1 MIKKIGMGAAV
12 VAVAGLLAA
21 CSSSD
26 PEPSDS
32 APAPTDTSAPAI
44 DGTGVTLTIWVD
56 ENRQPAVEA
65 AAATFEEETGA
76 TVELVVKNFED
87 IRADFIAQ
95 VPTGEGPDLTI
106 GAHDW
111 LGGLVT
117 AGVVAPVDLGD
128 KAAEFEKVAV
138 DAFSYDGQT
147 YGLPYAT
154 EAVALIYNTDLVGEE
169 APATWDE
176 MIQKGKDS
184 GAEVPFVINVNA
196 PTGDGYTMYPFQTS
210 FGAPVF
216 VQDASGSYTNE
227 VGMGGAAGEAFA
239 TWLGENG
246 DKGTGYIAGDINY
259 DTNNALFAEG
269 KAAYTVAG
277 PWAIAALT
285 EKDVKNIAVAAVPS
299 AGGEA
304 GAPFVGVQGFY
315 LSAQSENALIANAF
329 LTQYMATPEA
339 QMALYE
345 ADPRIPA
352 MTSVAEQ
359 VSSDPIVAGFAASAS
374 SGVPMPSI
382 PEMGSVWDLWNAAQ
396 IKIITGADPVPT
408 WNKMIEDLNAAV
420 SG

>member
-1 MIKKIGMGAAV
+1 MFKKIGIGAAV

-21 CSSSD
+21 CSGTE
-26 PEPSDS
+26 PEASPSA
-32 APAPTDTSAPAI
+32 APSETTPAI
-44 DGTGVTLTIWVD
+44 DGTGVTLTVWVD
-56 ENRQPAVEA
+56 ENRKPAVEA
-65 AAATFEEETGA
+65 AATTFEEETGA

-87 IRADFIAQ
+87 LRADFIAQ
-95 VPTGEGPDLTI
+95 VPTGEGPDITI

-117 AGVVAPVDLGD
+117 AGVVAPVDISAISD
-128 KAAEFEKVAV
+128 QFEKVAV

-154 EAVALIYNTDLVGEE
+154 EAVALIFNTDLVGTE
-169 APATWDE
+169 APATWDD
-176 MIQKGKDS
+176 MIAKGKES
-184 GAEVPFVINVNA
+184 GAERPFVINVNA

-227 VGMGGAAGEAFA
+227 VGMGGDAGEAFA

-246 DKGTGYIAGDINY
+246 DKGTGYISGDIDY
-259 DTNNALFAEG
+259 ATNNSLFAEG

-277 PWAIAALT
+277 PWAIAELT
-285 EKDVKNIAVAAVPS
+285 AKGVPIAVAAVPS
-299 AGGEA
+299 AGGQA
-304 GAPFVGVQGFY
+304 ASPFVGVQGFY
-315 LSAQSENALIANAF
+315 VSAQSENALIANAF

-339 QMALYE
+339 QKALYD

-352 MTSVAEQ
+352 MTSVADQ
-359 VSSDPIVAGFAASAS
+359 VSSDPIVAGFAASAK

-382 PEMGSVWDLWNAAQ
+382 PEMGSVWDLWNAAE
-396 IKIITGADPVPT
+396 IKIITGADPAST
-408 WNKMIEDLNAAV
+408 WTKMVDDLNAAI
-420 SG
+420 SAS

>member
-21 CSSSD
+21 CSSSE
-26 PEPSDS
+26 EPSSSPS
-32 APAPTDTSAPAI
+32 AAPSETTPAI

-128 KAAEFEKVAV
+128 TAAEFEKVAV

-184 GAEVPFVINVNA
+184 GAERPFVINVNS

-227 VGMGGAAGEAFA
+227 VGMGGEAGEAFA

-246 DKGTGYIAGDINY
+246 DKGTGFISGDIDY
-259 DTNNALFAEG
+259 ATNNTLFADG

-277 PWAIAALT
+277 PWAIADLT
-285 EKDVKNIAVAAVPS
+285 AKGVPVAVSAVPS
-299 AGGEA
+299 AGGETA
-304 GAPFVGVQGFY
+304 APFVGVQGFY
-315 LSAQSENALIANAF
+315 VSAQSENALIANAF

-339 QMALYE
+339 QKALYD

-352 MTSVAEQ
+352 MTAVAEQ

-396 IKIITGADPVPT
+396 IKIITGSDPVAT
-408 WNKMIEDLNAAV
+408 WNTMIDDLNAAV
-420 SG
+420 SGS

>member
-1 MIKKIGMGAAV
+1 MIKKIGIGAAV

-21 CSSSD
+21 CSGSD
-26 PEPSDS
+26 PEESPSA
-32 APAPTDTSAPAI
+32 APSETTPAI

-56 ENRQPAVEA
+56 ENRKPAVEA
-65 AAATFEEETGA
+65 AAATFESETGA

-87 IRADFIAQ
+87 LRADFIAQ
-95 VPTGEGPDLTI
+95 VPTGEGPDITI

-117 AGVVAPVDLGD
+117 AGVVAPVDISNVAD
-128 KAAEFEKVAV
+128 QFEKVAV

-154 EAVALIYNTDLVGEE
+154 EAVALIYNTDLVGTE
-169 APATWDE
+169 APTTWDE

-184 GAEVPFVINVNA
+184 GAKYPFVINVNA

-216 VQDASGSYTNE
+216 VQDASGSYTKE
-227 VGMGGAAGEAFA
+227 VGMGGDAGLAFA
-239 TWLGENG
+239 NWLGENG
-246 DKGTGYIAGDINY
+246 DKGTGIIAGDIDYN
-259 DTNNALFAEG
+259 TNNSLFAKGE
-269 KAAYTVAG
+269 AAYTVAG
-277 PWAIAALT
+277 PWAIADLT
-285 EKDVKNIAVAAVPS
+285 ADKAKNIAVAAVPS
-299 AGGEA
+299 AGGETA
-304 GAPFVGVQGFY
+304 SPFVGVQGFY
-315 LSAQSENALIANAF
+315 LSSQSQNALIANAF

-339 QMALYE
+339 QKALYD

-359 VSSDPIVAGFAASAS
+359 VSSDPIVGGFAASAS

-396 IKIITGADPVPT
+396 IKIITGADPEST
-408 WNKMIEDLNAAV
+408 WNKMVEDLNAAI
-420 SG
+420 GG

>member
-1 MIKKIGMGAAV
+1 MIKKIGIGAAV

-21 CSSSD
+21 CSGTD
-26 PEPSDS
+26 PEESPSA
-32 APAPTDTSAPAI
+32 APSETTPAI

-56 ENRQPAVEA
+56 ENRKPAVEA
-65 AAATFEEETGA
+65 AAATFESETGA

-87 IRADFIAQ
+87 LRADFIAQ
-95 VPTGEGPDLTI
+95 VPTGEGPDITI

-117 AGVVAPVDLGD
+117 AGVVAPVDISNVAD
-128 KAAEFEKVAV
+128 QFEKVAV

-154 EAVALIYNTDLVGEE
+154 EAVALIYNTDLVGTE
-169 APATWDE
+169 APTTWDE

-184 GAEVPFVINVNA
+184 GAERPFVINVNS

-216 VQDASGSYTNE
+216 VQDDTGSYTKE
-227 VGMGGAAGEAFA
+227 VGMGGDAGLAFA
-239 TWLGENG
+239 KWLSDNG
-246 DKGTGYIAGDINY
+246 DKGTGYVSGDITY
-259 DTNNALFAEG
+259 DINNSLFADG

-277 PWAIAALT
+277 PWAIASLT
-285 EKDVKNIAVAAVPS
+285 EKGVPIAVSAVPS
-299 AGGEA
+299 AGGETA
-304 GAPFVGVQGFY
+304 SPFVGVQGFY
-315 LSAQSENALIANAF
+315 LSAQSSNALIANAF

-339 QMALYE
+339 QKALYD

-359 VSSDPIVAGFAASAS
+359 VSSDPIVGGFAASAS

-396 IKIITGADPVPT
+396 IKIITGADPEST
-408 WNKMIEDLNAAV
+408 WNKMIDDLNAAV
-420 SG
+420 GG